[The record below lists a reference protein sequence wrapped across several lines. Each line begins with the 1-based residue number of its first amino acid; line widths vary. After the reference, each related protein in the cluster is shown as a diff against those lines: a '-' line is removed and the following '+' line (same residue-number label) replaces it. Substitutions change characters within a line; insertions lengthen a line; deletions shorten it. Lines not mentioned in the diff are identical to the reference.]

1 MNEAYLMDCMEIS
14 NTYYAISKNGIVYN
28 TKTQRALKPQK
39 LSNGYLGVTIQG
51 KTRTI
56 HRLVA
61 ESYIPNPNSKPC
73 VNHIDGNK
81 TNNCVSNL
89 EWCSYSENL
98 IHAYRNELN
107 RKPRPVIGQ
116 LGGKI
121 ICKYP
126 SARAAE
132 VDGYS
137 NQLIAKCCKGM
148 RKHHKGIEWRYGD

>member
-1 MNEAYLMDCMEIS
+1 MNEAYNKDCMEIPD
-14 NTYYAISKNGIVYN
+14 THYAISKSGVVYN
-28 TKTQRALKPQK
+28 TNTHRALKPQK
-39 LSNGYLGVTIQG
+39 LANGYLGVTIQG
-51 KTRTI
+51 KTYTI
-56 HRLVA
+56 HRIVA
-61 ESYIPNPNSKPC
+61 KAYIPNPNSKPC

-116 LGGKI
+116 LGGEI

-132 VDGYS
+132 VDGYK
-137 NQLIAKCCKGM
+137 NQLIAKCCKGERRQHM
-148 RKHHKGIEWRYGD
+148 GLEWRYDY